1 MGPVKD
7 KHQHQPKVKIA
18 VFLSKVGIND
28 ILFEQSL
35 LCKNNIREVG
45 SDSKP

>member
-7 KHQHQPKVKIA
+7 KHQHQPTDKIA
-18 VFLSKVGIND
+18 IFPSKVGINS

-35 LCKNNIREVG
+35 LRKYNIREVG